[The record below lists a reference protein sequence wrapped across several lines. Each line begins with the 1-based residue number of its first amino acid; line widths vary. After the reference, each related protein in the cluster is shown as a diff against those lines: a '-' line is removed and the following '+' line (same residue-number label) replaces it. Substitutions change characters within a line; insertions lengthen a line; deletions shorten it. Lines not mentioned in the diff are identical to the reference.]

1 MAIASET
8 NDLSLRRG
16 QWARLAVWTAALAG
30 VFVCAV
36 VGLMAWDYAQRLA
49 KDPLD
54 TEEFKQLKKQVVA
67 DPENE
72 ELKKQVEQWD
82 LELRRAYF
90 RQRRFASRGAWLL
103 LGGLA
108 VLLVAMRT
116 AATLRRKLPMPQ
128 VQPLLSDTE
137 TPRNSVARW
146 AVGGLLVVLVG
157 TAIGLSTGIGSALYR
172 ESAQAPAEPG
182 ETSLETPGPAP
193 APVLAEDPTLPTKEE
208 IAKNWPYFRGPGGL
222 GISAYDNVPTT
233 WDATKDEGIVW
244 KTPVPLQG
252 NSSPIV
258 WNDRIFL
265 TGATQ
270 TVRQVYCFD
279 TATGKLLWQKDMPAT
294 AASRGKLPELNEETG
309 YACSTPATDGQ
320 RVFAWFAIGDLAA
333 FDFSGNLVWSK
344 SLGIPRNSYGHGT
357 SLTIWRSLLIVQ
369 YDQALP
375 KDRKS
380 KLMALDSRTG
390 ERVWETPREV
400 PGSWC
405 TPIVIETGGQEQ
417 IVTGAN
423 PWVIAYRPADG
434 KELWRAECLRGDV
447 VASPV
452 SANGLVY
459 AVHESP
465 QLSAIRPNGQG
476 DVTAS
481 HIVWT
486 GEDGLPDTCSPLATP
501 EYVLLLTSPGVLTCY
516 DAKTGKKLWEQDF
529 EATFKASPSLAGK
542 YVYLVSDTDDG
553 KVFIVEPGPTAC
565 KKVAEAKMGEP
576 SVASPAFQDGRVY
589 VRGKKHLFCVGKK

>member
-1 MAIASET
+1 MTQIPVEPSEV
-8 NDLSLRRG
+8 SRQRRQLG
-16 QWARLAVWTAALAG
+16 ARLAFWTAALAG
-30 VFVCAV
+30 VFVFAV
-36 VGLMAWDYAQRLA
+36 VGLMARDYVQRLA

-67 DPENE
+67 DPDSE
-72 ELKKQVEQWD
+72 ELKREVEQRD

-90 RQRRFASRGAWLL
+90 GQRRFASRGAWLL
-103 LGGLA
+103 LGSLA

-116 AATLRRKLPMPQ
+116 AATLRRKLPAPEL
-128 VQPLLSDTE
+128 QPVLSDTE
-137 TPRNSVARW
+137 TPRNAVARW
-146 AVGGLLVVLVG
+146 AVGALVVVLIG
-157 TAIGLSTGIGSALYR
+157 TAIGLSTGIGSALY
-172 ESAQAPAEPG
+172 EQSAQTPAEAEPG
-182 ETSLETPGPAP
+182 EVSPESQPIVP
-193 APVLAEDPTLPTKEE
+193 EDPTLPGKAE

-244 KTPVPLQG
+244 KTPVPLEG
-252 NSSPIV
+252 NGSPIV
-258 WNDRIFL
+258 WKDRIFL

-279 TATGKLLWQKDMPAT
+279 TVAGKLLWRKDMPAT

-309 YACSTPATDGQ
+309 YACSTPATDGH
-320 RVFAWFAIGDLAA
+320 RVYAWFAIGDLAA

-344 SLGIPRNSYGHGT
+344 SFGIPKNSYGHAT
-357 SLTIWRSLLIVQ
+357 SLTVWRSLLVVQ
-369 YDQALP
+369 FDQGVP

-390 ERVWETPREV
+390 NVVWETPREV
-400 PGSWC
+400 PNSWA
-405 TPIVIETGGQEQ
+405 TPIVIDVGGQEQ
-417 IVTGAN
+417 IITDAD
-423 PWVIAYRPADG
+423 PWVIAYRPANG
-434 KELWRAECLRGDV
+434 KEIWRAQCLRGEV

-452 SANGLVY
+452 FAGGLVY
-459 AVHESP
+459 SASDSP
-465 QLSAIRPNGQG
+465 QLSAIRPDGQG

-481 HIVWT
+481 QIVWT

-501 EYVLLLTSPGVLTCY
+501 QYVFLLTSGGMLTCY

-529 EATFKASPSLAGK
+529 EVVFKASPSLAGT

-565 KKVAEAKMGEP
+565 KKVAEAKLGEP
-576 SVASPAFQDGRVY
+576 CVASPAFQDGRIY